1 MASIQA
7 GAFPLRLPKFCGLFS
22 LALVEPAR
30 IANRYV
36 VLRRLGAGG
45 AGVVYLAED
54 LLLGR
59 RVAIKSLPGADAALL
74 RAEAS
79 RLASLQH
86 PHIVTVH
93 DVVESEGELHAVM
106 EFIEGSS
113 LDSDHGPMTLE
124 VFLAFARQMLG
135 GLAAAHAAGLVHRDI
150 KPGNIMFSGREG
162 TADWRARILD
172 FGLAKELQAPAV
184 QTIDH
189 SGALTGSIFVMSPE
203 QLTRQPIDHR
213 TDLYS
218 MGCVFYFALTRRNP
232 FDGTSIAEVVAS
244 HLGHAF
250 HPLQSLRPDL
260 PVAVCAWVE
269 SLFAFSP
276 ANRPESAASALR
288 SLEQNPAPPSYLSP
302 ANPAPTPSKNRLRRL
317 GIWLVSLAAL
327 LALAGTWFFLTPKK
341 PPRKKSK
348 PAAEK
353 TEFASAERSAIAKR
367 LGKSA
372 TVRGRLEQFGEDGSL
387 RFLTFSGASSKD
399 VMLAFDTSKKSF
411 PVFRLK
417 KLLGQSVEARGTVIE
432 IGKRLV
438 LEVSSLDDIAIRP
451 EGTSP

>member
-1 MASIQA
+1 M
-7 GAFPLRLPKFCGLFS
+7 
-22 LALVEPAR
+22 EPAR
-30 IANRYV
+30 IANRYE

-45 AGVVYLAED
+45 AGVVFLAED
-54 LLLGR
+54 VLLGR

-74 RAEAS
+74 HAEAS

-86 PHIVTVH
+86 PHVVTIH
-93 DVVESEGELHAVM
+93 DVIESDGELCAVM
-106 EFIEGSS
+106 EYIEGSS
-113 LDSDHGPMTLE
+113 LDGDHGPMGFGEFT
-124 VFLAFARQMLG
+124 AFARQMLG

-150 KPGNIMFSGREG
+150 KPGNIMLSGQAG
-162 TADWRARILD
+162 TSDRRARILD

-232 FDGTSIAEVVAS
+232 FDGATIAEVVAS

-250 HPLQSLRPDL
+250 HPLRTWRPDL
-260 PVAVCAWVE
+260 PETLCAWVE
-269 SLFAFSP
+269 SLFAFLP
-276 ANRPESAASALR
+276 ADRPESAAAALQGLEQVLASTAASHPPRLLPASSPSKTR
-288 SLEQNPAPPSYLSP
+288 SLRPGLW
-302 ANPAPTPSKNRLRRL
+302 L
-317 GIWLVSLAAL
+317 GSLTVL
-327 LALAGTWFFLTPKK
+327 IVLAGAWFFLTPQK
-341 PPRKKSK
+341 PPRKKAK
-348 PAAEK
+348 AVAEK
-353 TEFASAERSAIAKR
+353 TEFSADERSAIAKR
-367 LGKSA
+367 IGKRA
-372 TVRGRLEQFGEDGSL
+372 TVRGTLDQFGEDGPL

-399 VMLAFDTSKKSF
+399 LMLAFDTSKKSF

-417 KLLGQSVEARGTVIE
+417 KLVGQPVEARGTVAE

-451 EGTSP
+451 EGTPP